1 MWQQFYTVSK
11 VLTNR
16 VLDVSLLSIEQ
27 KDVAVHQKEI
37 AKVIPVKVMKL
48 LQKVIEFPSW
58 TNICQGYLR
67 FISSCQ
73 NVLGFAPAS
82 LAHLCSVCC

>member
-11 VLTNR
+11 VLTNS

-37 AKVIPVKVMKL
+37 AKVIPVKVMKF
-48 LQKVIEFPSW
+48 LQTVIEFPSW

-73 NVLGFAPAS
+73 SVLGFAPAS
-82 LAHLCSVCC
+82 LAPLCSVCC